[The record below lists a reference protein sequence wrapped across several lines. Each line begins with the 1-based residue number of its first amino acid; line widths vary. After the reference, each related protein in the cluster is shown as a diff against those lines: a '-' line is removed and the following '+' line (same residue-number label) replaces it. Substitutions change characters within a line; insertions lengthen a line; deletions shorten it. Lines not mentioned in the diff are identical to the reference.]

1 MNLAQELKTLDIN
14 NIGSWPI
21 LFKIIAIAF
30 ICAAVLALGIY
41 VDTTSQYQALESA
54 QKKEVELKTTF
65 EEKQRKAVNLNA
77 YRKQMED
84 MEKIFGAMLRQLPSK
99 TEVAALLVDISQV
112 GVSSGLEFELFKP
125 LNENPV
131 EFYAELPI
139 KLRVVGNYH
148 EFGNFVSGVAALPR
162 IVTIH
167 DFSIQR
173 HKDKTKEALVMEA
186 TAKTYRYLDDD
197 EIAASNAKKKKK
209 KKKRK
214 RK

>member
-1 MNLAQELKTLDIN
+1 MSLVNELKTLDIN
-14 NIGSWPI
+14 NIGSWPM
-21 LFKIIAIAF
+21 LFKVVAIGF
-30 ICAAVLALGIY
+30 ICAAVLGLGVY
-41 VDTTSQYQALESA
+41 VDTTNQYQALDNA
-54 QKKEVELKTTF
+54 QKKELELKNTF

-84 MEKIFGAMLRQLPSK
+84 MQKIFGAMLRQLPSK

-112 GVSSGLEFELFKP
+112 GLASGLEFELFRP

-139 KLRVVGNYH
+139 KIRVVGNYH

-167 DFSIQR
+167 DFSISR
-173 HKDKTKEALVMEA
+173 HKDKEKGALVMEA
-186 TAKTYRYLDDD
+186 TAKTYRYLDED
-197 EIAASNAKKKKK
+197 EIAAGASKNRKKKKG
-209 KKKRK
+209 R
-214 RK
+214 RG